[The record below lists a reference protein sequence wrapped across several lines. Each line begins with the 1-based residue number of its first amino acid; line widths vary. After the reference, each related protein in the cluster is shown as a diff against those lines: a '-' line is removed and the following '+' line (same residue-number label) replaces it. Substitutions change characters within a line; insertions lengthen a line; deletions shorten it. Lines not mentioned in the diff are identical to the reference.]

1 MGCSHSNTDDFQ
13 WKSRK
18 EGRIPIKKINTE
30 SELKLN
36 NSSLVRGK
44 TESIAENYKL
54 VKKLGSGTFGMV
66 YKVKH
71 YSTNTYRAMKVI
83 KKDTINY
90 QDDDKTFLKEIEI
103 LSELDH
109 INIIKIYEYYVDEI
123 NYYVMSELATG
134 GELYDQI
141 YKYKSYTE
149 ADTALI
155 MEQMFS
161 AVSYIHSKDIIHRDL
176 KPENILL
183 ETNDS
188 TKDPFIKLIDFGT
201 ANYCKENQHLTL
213 KVGTPY
219 YIAPEVLKKEYN
231 KSCDVWS
238 LGVIMYFLL
247 SGSPPFDGTNDLDI
261 FQKILKGEYSMETKE
276 WEIVSPEAKSLV
288 SKLLTYN
295 YKDRISAI
303 DAKNDT
309 WITKF
314 AKIRNE
320 TLQKKMDTNLLSLK
334 RPFENL
340 RRFSAKQKLQQSTIA
355 FLVRQI
361 SNSDLVKSL
370 RHIFQSLDKNGDG
383 TLSFEEIKEGF
394 KKYYG
399 EKIGEKEWEQIVQNL
414 DQDGSNSIEYEEFIR
429 CTINLEEVL
438 TEKNLRLAFNSYDKD
453 GSGFL
458 DIDEIK
464 AALGILD
471 SDNVNMNLIQ
481 NIIKGIDENG
491 DGEIS
496 FDEFRELMLR
506 VLDRNE
512 YNTANLKKL
521 SSNNKEGKSDTDN
534 IDNKRH
540 GVRFKNSTGENKLD
554 IQ

>member
-1 MGCSHSNTDDFQ
+1 MGCSHSNTDEFQ

-18 EGRIPIKKINTE
+18 EGRLVPKKINTE

-44 TESIAENYKL
+44 TNSISETYKL
-54 VKKLGSGTFGMV
+54 IKKLGSGTFGMV

-71 YSTNTYRAMKVI
+71 LSTDTYRAMKVV

-90 QDDDKTFLKEIEI
+90 QDDEKQFLKEIEI

-109 INIIKIYEYYVDEI
+109 PNIIKIYEYYVDEI

-141 YKYKSYTE
+141 YKIKSYTE
-149 ADTALI
+149 AVTAII
-155 MEQMFS
+155 MEQLFS
-161 AVSYIHSKDIIHRDL
+161 AVAYIHSKGIVHRDI

-183 ETNDS
+183 ETHDT
-188 TKDPFIKLIDFGT
+188 TKEPFIKLIDFGT
-201 ANYCKENQHLTL
+201 ANYIKDNNNLHL

-219 YIAPEVLKKEYN
+219 YIAPEVLKKDYN

-261 FQKILKGEYSMETKE
+261 FHKILKGEFSMQTKE
-276 WEIVSPEAKSLV
+276 WEEISVEAKSLI
-288 SKLLTYN
+288 SKLLTYD
-295 YKDRISAI
+295 Y
-303 DAKNDT
+303 
-309 WITKF
+309 
-314 AKIRNE
+314 KIRITAAQAQNDSWVLKFSKIRKNLTE
-320 TLQKKMDTNLLSLK
+320 NSTEFSLQNLK

-361 SNSDLVKSL
+361 SNSELVKSL
-370 RHIFQSLDKNGDG
+370 RNIFRTLDKNGDG
-383 TLSFEEIKEGF
+383 TLSFDEIKEGF

-399 EKIGEKEWEQIVQNL
+399 EKIGEKEWEQIIKNL
-414 DQDGSNSIEYEEFIR
+414 DQDGSNTIEYEEFIR
-429 CTINLEEVL
+429 CTINLEDVL
-438 TEKNLRLAFNSYDKD
+438 TEKNLKLAFNSYDKD
-453 GSGFL
+453 GSGYL

-464 AALGILD
+464 TALGILD
-471 SDNVNMNLIQ
+471 SDNVNMQIIQ
-481 NIIKGIDENG
+481 NIINSIDENG

-496 FDEFRELMLR
+496 FNEFKELMLR
-506 VLDRNE
+506 VLNNNGDKEKDKEKEKNKTINMSTNITGSFE
-512 YNTANLKKL
+512 KMN
-521 SSNNKEGKSDTDN
+521 SNSKSK
-534 IDNKRH
+534 I
-540 GVRFKNSTGENKLD
+540 
-554 IQ
+554 